1 MYKLRTMS
9 VRKETYIVLGFKF
22 DSEFTEDYWEK
33 DFRDETEYFGKNDN
47 GKIMFITDGMNGNY
61 TFFGQIIELGTKGE
75 WYKDQVQEIDL
86 NTSSTDEIVKT
97 FKQYYP
103 ESTLQ
108 AEDVKL
114 YYLPHYV

>member
-1 MYKLRTMS
+1 MS
-9 VRKETYIVLGFKF
+9 VRKETYIILGFKF

-33 DFRDETEYFGKNDN
+33 DFRDETEYHGKNDN

-61 TFFGQIIELGTKGE
+61 TFFGQITELGTRGD
-75 WYKDQVQEIDL
+75 WYEDQIKEIDIPR
-86 NTSSTDEIVKT
+86 DMKCIEIFQK

-103 ESTLQ
+103 ESDLQ
-108 AEDVKL
+108 VKDVKL